1 MFELIKT
8 VPLTMEYSRRFL
20 RFQWITLIGL
30 FLVICAGSFVRITG
44 SGMGCPDWPKCF
56 GQWIPPTAEEQL
68 PANYL
73 SIFQEKRAKKA
84 VKFCKFLTSIG
95 MKETAEKI
103 KADPTLLKE
112 EPFNAARTY
121 TEYINRLLGF
131 LAGNLMLAGFFWSVL
146 YYRKRW
152 LLTLSA
158 INLVLIAVE
167 AWFGSIVVATNLV
180 PWTITVHLFLALV
193 ILLIQIYLIYRI
205 SPRHRDSIKVKPL
218 VYYIWW
224 SVFVITFYQMFLGTQ
239 VREYIDALTKQGLG
253 REAWSDYLGIEFF
266 IHRSFSW
273 LVLILLVYLGWKNE
287 KEGKIP
293 MIRWAFIILSIELT
307 AGVLLAYFDLPGL
320 VQTAHLVFAT
330 ILLGILG
337 MGAYRFKKQLI

>member
-1 MFELIKT
+1 
-8 VPLTMEYSRRFL
+8 MEYSRRFL

-56 GQWIPPTAEEQL
+56 GQWVPPTAEEQL

-84 VKFCKFLTSIG
+84 VKFCKFLTAIG

-131 LAGNLMLAGFFWSVL
+131 LAGNLMLAGLFWSL
-146 YYRKRW
+146 LFYRKRW

-193 ILLIQIYLIYRI
+193 ILLIQMYLIYRI
-205 SPRHRDSIKVKPL
+205 SPKHGTKIL
-218 VYYIWW
+218 VNPQTFYIWW
-224 SVFVITFYQMFLGTQ
+224 AVFAITFYQMFLGTQ

-253 REAWSDYLGIEFF
+253 RDAWSDYLGIEFL

-273 LVLILLVYLGWKNE
+273 LVLILLFYLGWKNE
-287 KEGKIP
+287 KESKLRI
-293 MIRWAFIILSIELT
+293 IRWAFVILSIELF

-337 MGAYRFKKQLI
+337 MGAYRFKKQRT

>member
-1 MFELIKT
+1 
-8 VPLTMEYSRRFL
+8 MEYSRRFI
-20 RFQWITLIGL
+20 RFQWVALISL
-30 FLVICAGSFVRITG
+30 FLVISAGSFVRITG

-56 GQWIPPTAEEQL
+56 GQWIPPTAEAQL
-68 PANYL
+68 PSNYL

-131 LAGNLMLAGFFWSVL
+131 LAGNLMLLGFVWSL
-146 YYRKRW
+146 IYYPSPW
-152 LLTLSA
+152 LLGLSFL
-158 INLVLIAVE
+158 NLIFMGIE

-180 PWTITVHLFLALV
+180 PWTITVHMFFALV
-193 ILLIQIYLIYRI
+193 ILLIQIYLIYLI
-205 SPRHRDSIKVKPL
+205 SPRHHEPIKVKPL

-224 SVFVITFYQMFLGTQ
+224 GIFAITFYQMFLGTQ

-293 MIRWAFIILSIELT
+293 MIRWAFIILSIELI

-337 MGAYRFKKQLI
+337 MGAYRFNKQII

>member
-1 MFELIKT
+1 
-8 VPLTMEYSRRFL
+8 MEYSRRFL

-68 PANYL
+68 PSNYL

-84 VKFCKFLTSIG
+84 VKFCKFLTAIG

-131 LAGNLMLAGFFWSVL
+131 LAGNLMLAGFFWSL
-146 YYRKRW
+146 LFYRKRW

-193 ILLIQIYLIYRI
+193 ILLIQMYLIYRI
-205 SPRHRDSIKVKPL
+205 SPKHGTKILVNPL
-218 VYYIWW
+218 TFYIWW
-224 SVFVITFYQMFLGTQ
+224 AVFAITFYQMFLGTQ

-253 REAWSDYLGIEFF
+253 RDAWSDYLGIEFL

-273 LVLILLVYLGWKNE
+273 LVLILLFYLGWKNE
-287 KEGKIP
+287 KESKLRI
-293 MIRWAFIILSIELT
+293 IRWAFVILSIELF

-337 MGAYRFKKQLI
+337 MGAYRFKKQLT